1 VLLEALEDNE
11 KSVGLLRA
19 ALALDSN
26 GRFGG
31 EGKEDLAVFS
41 VTSVDTLER
50 GDGDPLV
57 VIGATNEQTEIFVRG
72 LGTKLGF
79 PPDANVPARWQ

>member
-1 VLLEALEDNE
+1 
-11 KSVGLLRA
+11 
-19 ALALDSN
+19 
-26 GRFGG
+26 
-31 EGKEDLAVFS
+31 
-41 VTSVDTLER
+41 VDTLER